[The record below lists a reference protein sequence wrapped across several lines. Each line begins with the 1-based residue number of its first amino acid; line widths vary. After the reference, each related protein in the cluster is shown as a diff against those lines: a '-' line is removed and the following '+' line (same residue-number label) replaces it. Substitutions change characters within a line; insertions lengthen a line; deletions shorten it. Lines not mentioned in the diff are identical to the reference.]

1 MCGIGK
7 IIIQLFHLFESLDQN
22 LFFRY
27 ISEMIKRVILIDI
40 KYNFTSI
47 YFNLFL
53 YVNFII
59 NCQTKIT
66 NKYLFHILGLV
77 Y

>member
-27 ISEMIKRVILIDI
+27 ISEMI
-40 KYNFTSI
+40 N
-47 YFNLFL
+47 
-53 YVNFII
+53 VNFII